1 MNDRLN
7 PSDGTERIVSAG
19 TTAPLQAEPLRRM
32 PDPSAT
38 EQADR
43 PEPRPDA
50 RRRLLEM
57 MRKRI
62 LVLDGAMGTMIQRYR
77 LTEEDFRSE
86 RFASHPSPLKGNNDI
101 LCLTRPDVIGEIHR
115 QYLEA
120 GADIIE
126 TNSFNATRISQAD
139 YHTQPFTYEIDY
151 AAALLARQAADEY
164 TQRTPEK
171 PRFVAGILGPT
182 NKTLSLSPDVEN
194 PGFRNVTFDQMV
206 EAYREAA
213 EGLVD
218 GGADIL
224 LIETIFDTLNA
235 KAAIFAVLTMF
246 EERGF
251 RLPIMISGTITD
263 RSGRTL
269 SGQTTEAF
277 WYSVQHAQPL
287 SVGLNCAFGAD
298 LLRQYVEELAR
309 VATVPVSTHPN
320 AGLPNAFGEY
330 DHTPEFMAGVLKEL
344 ALEGSVNIVGGCC
357 GTTPEHIRVIA
368 QSVEGLVPRQ
378 VPENRHISSYSGL
391 EPLTLREDMRF
402 LNIGERTNI
411 TGSAKFRR
419 LITSKKYEEALE
431 VAREQVENGAQII
444 DINMDEAMLDSQAEM
459 VTFLNLL
466 ATEPDI
472 SRVPIMIDSSKWE
485 VIEAGLKCI
494 QGKGI
499 VNSISMKEGEK
510 PFIARA
516 RQVRKYGAA
525 AVIMAFD
532 EQGQADTFE
541 RKVNICSRSY
551 QLLTEQAGFPP
562 EDIIFD
568 PNIFAIGTGIEEHR
582 HYAVDYI
589 RATEKIKES
598 LPFAR
603 ISGGV
608 SNISFSFRG
617 NDAVREAMHSAF
629 LYHAVAAGMDMGIV
643 NAGQLAVY
651 DDIDPALLERVE
663 DVILDRRED
672 ATERLLEF
680 AEQVDSKGTSRVEDL
695 AWRDNPVNER
705 LAHALVK
712 GITSHIETDV
722 EEARRESPRALG
734 VIEGPLMDGMNIV
747 GDLFGSGKMFL
758 PQVVKSA
765 RVMKQAVAYLL
776 PYIEAEKGAAAAEEA
791 ARESVNLANDGVA
804 PETVHRRMPQAGSKG
819 KVLLATVKGDV
830 HDIGKNIVGVV
841 LQCNNYDIVDLGVMV
856 PVHDILEAA
865 RRENADIIGL
875 SGLITPSLEEMALVA
890 TEMEKQHIE
899 LPLLIGGAT
908 TSKIH
913 TAVKIA
919 PQYSGPVVHVKD
931 ASIAV
936 GVVGKLLNPELR
948 TDYIKQVG
956 EDHQRERDKRNESLE
971 QAELLPV
978 AEVRAHRFDP
988 GWNSI
993 HPVTPVHPGT
1003 TLFADY
1009 SLEEIATYIDWTYFF
1024 VAWEM
1029 NGKYPAIFDDPTIG
1043 QEARKLFADAQRMLD
1058 RVVSR
1063 KLLKAHG
1070 VVGIWPANSLPNDDI
1085 EVYTDDSR
1093 KEVRAVIN
1101 TLRQQRRKETIPH
1114 YLSLSDFVAPKSTA
1128 IADYVGAF
1136 AVTAGVGLNR
1146 VVAEYEARN
1155 DDYSAILVKIIADR
1169 LAEAFA
1175 ECLHEKTRK
1184 ELWGYAP
1191 HENLSR
1197 EDLLKVKYAGI
1208 RPAPGYPPCPDH
1220 TDKKVIFELLDASA
1234 QTGITL
1240 TESFMMVPA
1249 ASVSGYMFAL
1259 EQSKYFSVGRI
1270 GRDQVADYA
1279 SRKGIDVA
1287 TAERWLA
1294 STLAY

>member
-1 MNDRLN
+1 MKDRF
-7 PSDGTERIVSAG
+7 DQTEGAERAKPIEA
-19 TTAPLQAEPLRRM
+19 TTPLRAEALRRV
-32 PDPSAT
+32 PDASVT
-38 EQADR
+38 EPADR
-43 PEPRPDA
+43 PEPRPDE
-50 RRRLLEM
+50 RKRLLEI

-86 RFASHPSPLKGNNDI
+86 RFAAHPSPLKGNNDI

-151 AAALLARQAADEY
+151 AAALLARRAADEY
-164 TQRTPEK
+164 TRRTPEK

-182 NKTLSLSPDVEN
+182 NKTLSLGPDVEN

-224 LIETIFDTLNA
+224 MIETIFDTLNA
-235 KAAIFAVLTMF
+235 KAAIFAVLSLF
-246 EERGF
+246 EERGS

-277 WYSVQHAQPL
+277 WHSVQHAQPL

-344 ALEGSVNIVGGCC
+344 ALEGAVNIVGGCC

-368 QSVEGLVPRQ
+368 QSVEGLAPRQ
-378 VPENRHISSYSGL
+378 VPENRHISAFSGL

-402 LNIGERTNI
+402 VNIGERTNI

-472 SRVPIMIDSSKWE
+472 SRVPVMIDSSKWE

-551 QLLTEQAGFPP
+551 QLLTERAGFPP

-589 RATEKIKES
+589 QATKKIKEA
-598 LPFAR
+598 LPYAR

-680 AEQVDSKGTSRVEDL
+680 AEQVDSKGTARVEDL
-695 AWRDNPVNER
+695 AWRENPVNER

-776 PYIEAEKGAAAAEEA
+776 PYIEAEKGVAAAEEA
-791 ARESVNLANDGVA
+791 AQESVNLANDGVA
-804 PETVHRRMPQAGSKG
+804 PETVRRRMPQAGSKG

-890 TEMEKQHIE
+890 GEMEKQHIE

-948 TDYIKQVG
+948 EDYIKQVG

-978 AEVRAHRFDP
+978 AEIRAHRFDP
-988 GWNSI
+988 GWDAI
-993 HPVTPVHPGT
+993 RPVVPARPGT
-1003 TLFADY
+1003 TVFTDY
-1009 SLEEIATYIDWTYFF
+1009 SLAEIATYIDWTYFF

-1029 NGKYPAIFDDPTIG
+1029 NGKYPAILDDPTVG

-1063 KLLKAHG
+1063 KLLQAHG

-1128 IADYVGAF
+1128 IADYIGAF

-1146 VVAEYEARN
+1146 IVAEYEAKN

-1191 HENLSR
+1191 NENLSR

-1220 TDKKVIFELLDASA
+1220 TDKKIIFELLDASA
-1234 QTGITL
+1234 QAGITL

-1249 ASVSGYMFAL
+1249 ASVSGYIFAL

-1279 SRKGIDVA
+1279 ARKGIDVA

-1294 STLAY
+1294 SVLAY